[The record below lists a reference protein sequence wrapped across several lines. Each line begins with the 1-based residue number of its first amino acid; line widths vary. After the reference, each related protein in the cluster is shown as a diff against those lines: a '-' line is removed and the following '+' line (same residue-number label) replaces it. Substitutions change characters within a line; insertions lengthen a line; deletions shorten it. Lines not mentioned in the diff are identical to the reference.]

1 MKKLTSEEIL
11 EKYFSEKMLVMETE
25 TEEYD
30 GIEVQLSYPIPL
42 RWIDEVKAE
51 TGVDIVEFAPD
62 EVVVYKVGEYS
73 VGEYSEFYLGAKTSR
88 PEANP
93 VHFGEDVDRITAAFL
108 EDLPE
113 NVFAKLSELSIA
125 DYGVPPQYV
134 TEELTKAL
142 NEVYF
147 SKLDPLD
154 PIEILGLEEL
164 LLNLKGASPIK
175 RALLKEL
182 IISQVKNA

>member
-1 MKKLTSEEIL
+1 M
-11 EKYFSEKMLVMETE
+11 
-25 TEEYD
+25 
-30 GIEVQLSYPIPL
+30 SYPIPL

-62 EVVVYKVGEYS
+62 EVVLYEI
-73 VGEYSEFYLGAKTSR
+73 GEYSEFYIGAKTSR

-93 VHFGEDVDRITAAFL
+93 VRFGEDVDRITAAFL

-147 SKLDPLD
+147 SKPDS
-154 PIEILGLEEL
+154 IEIPSLEEL

-175 RALLKEL
+175 RALLKDL

>member
-11 EKYFSEKMLVMETE
+11 EKYFSEKMLVIETKRE
-25 TEEYD
+25 NYD
-30 GIEVQLSYPIPL
+30 GIEIKLSYPIPL

-62 EVVVYKVGEYS
+62 EV
-73 VGEYSEFYLGAKTSR
+73 
-88 PEANP
+88 
-93 VHFGEDVDRITAAFL
+93 
-108 EDLPE
+108 
-113 NVFAKLSELSIA
+113 EL
-125 DYGVPPQYV
+125 Y
-134 TEELTKAL
+134 

-147 SKLDPLD
+147 SKPEI
-154 PIEILGLEEL
+154 IEIPGLEEL

-175 RALLKEL
+175 RSLLKEL

>member
-25 TEEYD
+25 PENYD
-30 GIEVQLSYPIPL
+30 GIELQLSYPIPL

-62 EVVVYKVGEYS
+62 EVELYEVG
-73 VGEYSEFYLGAKTSR
+73 GYSEFCMDVKTSR

-93 VHFGEDVDRITAAFL
+93 VHFGEDVDRITEPFL
-108 EDLPE
+108 EDLPYYAL
-113 NVFAKLSELSIA
+113 AKLSELSIA
-125 DYGVPPQYV
+125 DYGVRPQYV

-147 SKLDPLD
+147 SKPEI
-154 PIEILGLEEL
+154 IEIPGLEEL

-175 RALLKEL
+175 RSLLKDL
-182 IISQVKNA
+182 IISQVKDA

>member
-11 EKYFSEKMLVMETE
+11 EKYFSEKMLVMETVPE
-25 TEEYD
+25 NYD

-62 EVVVYKVGEYS
+62 EVELYD
-73 VGEYSEFYLGAKTSR
+73 VGEYSEFYVGAKTSR

-93 VHFGEDVDRITAAFL
+93 VHFGEDVDRITEPFL
-108 EDLPE
+108 EDLPYYAL
-113 NVFAKLSELSIA
+113 AKLSELSIA

-164 LLNLKGASPIK
+164 LLNLKGASQIK
-175 RALLKEL
+175 RVLLKEL
-182 IISQVKNA
+182 IIFQVKNA

>member
-25 TEEYD
+25 PENYD
-30 GIEVQLSYPIPL
+30 GIELQLSYPIPL

-108 EDLPE
+108 EDMPE

-147 SKLDPLD
+147 SKPEI
-154 PIEILGLEEL
+154 IEIPGLEEL

-175 RALLKEL
+175 RSLLKDL

>member
-25 TEEYD
+25 PENYD
-30 GIEVQLSYPIPL
+30 GIELQLSYPIPL

-62 EVVVYKVGEYS
+62 EVELYD
-73 VGEYSEFYLGAKTSR
+73 VGEYSEFYVGAKTSR

-93 VHFGEDVDRITAAFL
+93 VHFGCLDRVDRITEPFL
-108 EDLPE
+108 EDLPYYAL
-113 NVFAKLSELSIA
+113 AKLSELSIA

-164 LLNLKGASPIK
+164 LLNLKGASLIK

>member
-25 TEEYD
+25 PENYD

-62 EVVVYKVGEYS
+62 EVELYD
-73 VGEYSEFYLGAKTSR
+73 VGEYSEFYVGAKTSR

-164 LLNLKGASPIK
+164 LLNLKGASLIK

>member
-25 TEEYD
+25 PENYD

-51 TGVDIVEFAPD
+51 TGVDIVIFAPD
-62 EVVVYKVGEYS
+62 EVVVYEVG
-73 VGEYSEFYLGAKTSR
+73 GYSEFYLGAKTSR

-175 RALLKEL
+175 RSLLKEL

>member
-11 EKYFSEKMLVMETE
+11 EKYFSEKMLVIE
-25 TEEYD
+25 TEECA
-30 GIEVQLSYPIPL
+30 GIELQLSYPIPL

-51 TGVDIVEFAPD
+51 TGVDIVEFAPN
-62 EVVVYKVGEYS
+62 EVELYEVG
-73 VGEYSEFYLGAKTSR
+73 GYSEFCMDVKTSR

-93 VHFGEDVDRITAAFL
+93 VHFGEDVDRITEPFL
-108 EDLPE
+108 EDLPYYAL
-113 NVFAKLSELSIA
+113 AKLSELSIA
-125 DYGVPPQYV
+125 DYGVRPQYV
-134 TEELTKAL
+134 TEVLTDAL

-147 SKLDPLD
+147 SKLEI
-154 PIEILGLEEL
+154 IEIPGLEEL
-164 LLNLKGASPIK
+164 LLNFKGASPIK

>member
-25 TEEYD
+25 PENYD
-30 GIEVQLSYPIPL
+30 GIELQLSYPIPL

-62 EVVVYKVGEYS
+62 EVELYEVG
-73 VGEYSEFYLGAKTSR
+73 GYSEFCMDVKTSR

-93 VHFGEDVDRITAAFL
+93 VHFGEDVDRITEPFL
-108 EDLPE
+108 EDLPYYAL
-113 NVFAKLSELSIA
+113 AKLSELSIA
-125 DYGVPPQYV
+125 DYGVRPQYV

-147 SKLDPLD
+147 SKPEI
-154 PIEILGLEEL
+154 IEIPGLEEL

-175 RALLKEL
+175 RSLLKDL
-182 IISQVKNA
+182 IISLIASTN

>member
-11 EKYFSEKMLVMETE
+11 EKYFSEKMLVIE
-25 TEEYD
+25 TEECA
-30 GIEVQLSYPIPL
+30 GIELQLSYPIPL

-62 EVVVYKVGEYS
+62 EVELYEVG
-73 VGEYSEFYLGAKTSR
+73 GYSEFCMDVKTSR

-93 VHFGEDVDRITAAFL
+93 VHFGEDVDRITEPFL
-108 EDLPE
+108 EDLPYYAL
-113 NVFAKLSELSIA
+113 AKLSELSIA
-125 DYGVPPQYV
+125 DYGVRPQYV
-134 TEELTKAL
+134 TEVLTDAL

-147 SKLDPLD
+147 SKLEI
-154 PIEILGLEEL
+154 IEIPGLEEL
-164 LLNLKGASPIK
+164 LLNFKGASPIK

>member
-25 TEEYD
+25 PENYD
-30 GIEVQLSYPIPL
+30 GIELQLSYPIPL

-62 EVVVYKVGEYS
+62 EVELYEVG
-73 VGEYSEFYLGAKTSR
+73 GYSEFCMDVKTSR

-93 VHFGEDVDRITAAFL
+93 VHFGEDVDRITEPFL
-108 EDLPE
+108 EDLPYYAL
-113 NVFAKLSELSIA
+113 AKLSELSIA
-125 DYGVPPQYV
+125 DYGVRPQYV

-147 SKLDPLD
+147 SKPEI
-154 PIEILGLEEL
+154 IEIPGLEEL

-175 RALLKEL
+175 RSLLKDL

>member
-11 EKYFSEKMLVMETE
+11 EKYFSEKMLVIE
-25 TEEYD
+25 TEECA
-30 GIEVQLSYPIPL
+30 GIELQLSYPIPL

-62 EVVVYKVGEYS
+62 EVELYDVG
-73 VGEYSEFYLGAKTSR
+73 GYSEFCMDVKTSR

-93 VHFGEDVDRITAAFL
+93 VHFGEDVDRITEPFL
-108 EDLPE
+108 EDLPYYAL
-113 NVFAKLSELSIA
+113 AKLSELSIA
-125 DYGVPPQYV
+125 DYGVRPQYV
-134 TEELTKAL
+134 TEVLTDAL

-147 SKLDPLD
+147 SKLEI
-154 PIEILGLEEL
+154 IEIPGLEEL
-164 LLNLKGASPIK
+164 LLNFKGASPIK

>member
-11 EKYFSEKMLVMETE
+11 EKYFSEKMLVMEI
-25 TEEYD
+25 EEYA
-30 GIEVQLSYPIPL
+30 GIELQMSYPIPL

-62 EVVVYKVGEYS
+62 EVELYD
-73 VGEYSEFYLGAKTSR
+73 VGEYSEFYVGAKTSR

-93 VHFGEDVDRITAAFL
+93 VHFGCLDRVDRITEPFL
-108 EDLPE
+108 EDLPYYAL
-113 NVFAKLSELSIA
+113 AKLSELSIA
-125 DYGVPPQYV
+125 DYGVRPQYV

-147 SKLDPLD
+147 SKSDPLD

-164 LLNLKGASPIK
+164 LLNLKGASLIK

>member
-11 EKYFSEKMLVMETE
+11 EKYFSEKMLVIE

-30 GIEVQLSYPIPL
+30 GIELQLSYPIPL

-62 EVVVYKVGEYS
+62 EVELYEVG
-73 VGEYSEFYLGAKTSR
+73 GYSEFCMDVKTSR

-93 VHFGEDVDRITAAFL
+93 VHFGEDVDRITEPFL
-108 EDLPE
+108 EDLPYYAL
-113 NVFAKLSELSIA
+113 AKLSELSIA
-125 DYGVPPQYV
+125 DYGVRPQYV
-134 TEELTKAL
+134 TEVLTDAL

-147 SKLDPLD
+147 SKLEI
-154 PIEILGLEEL
+154 IEIPGLEEL

-175 RALLKEL
+175 RSLMKDL

>member
-25 TEEYD
+25 PENYD
-30 GIEVQLSYPIPL
+30 GIELQLSYPIPL

-62 EVVVYKVGEYS
+62 EVELYEVG
-73 VGEYSEFYLGAKTSR
+73 GYSEFCMDVKTSR

-93 VHFGEDVDRITAAFL
+93 VHFGEDVDRITEPFL
-108 EDLPE
+108 EDLPYYAL
-113 NVFAKLSELSIA
+113 AKLSELSIA
-125 DYGVPPQYV
+125 DYGVRPQYV

-147 SKLDPLD
+147 SKPEI
-154 PIEILGLEEL
+154 IEIPGLEEL

>member
-25 TEEYD
+25 PENYD
-30 GIEVQLSYPIPL
+30 GIELQLSYPIPL

-51 TGVDIVEFAPD
+51 TGVDIVKFAPD
-62 EVVVYKVGEYS
+62 EVELYEVG
-73 VGEYSEFYLGAKTSR
+73 GYSEFCMDVKTSR

-93 VHFGEDVDRITAAFL
+93 VHFGCLDRVDRITEPFL
-108 EDLPE
+108 EAMPDYA
-113 NVFAKLSELSIA
+113 FAKLSELSNA
-125 DYGVPPQYV
+125 DYGVRPQYV
-134 TEELTKAL
+134 TEVLTDAL

-147 SKLDPLD
+147 SKLEI
-154 PIEILGLEEL
+154 IEIPGLEEL

-175 RALLKEL
+175 RSLLKEL
-182 IISQVKNA
+182 IISLIASTN

>member
-11 EKYFSEKMLVMETE
+11 EKYFSEKMLVIE
-25 TEEYD
+25 TEECA
-30 GIEVQLSYPIPL
+30 GIELQLSYPIPL

-51 TGVDIVEFAPD
+51 TGVDIVKFAPD
-62 EVVVYKVGEYS
+62 EVVVYEVG
-73 VGEYSEFYLGAKTSR
+73 GYSEFCMDVKTSR

-93 VHFGEDVDRITAAFL
+93 VHFGEDVDRITEPFL
-108 EDLPE
+108 EDLPYYAL
-113 NVFAKLSELSIA
+113 AKLSELSIA
-125 DYGVPPQYV
+125 DYGVRPQYV

-147 SKLDPLD
+147 SKPEI
-154 PIEILGLEEL
+154 IEIPGLEEL

-175 RALLKEL
+175 RSLLKDL
-182 IISQVKNA
+182 IISQVKDA

>member
-11 EKYFSEKMLVMETE
+11 EKYFSEKMLVIETKRE
-25 TEEYD
+25 NYD
-30 GIEVQLSYPIPL
+30 GIEIKLSYPIPL

-51 TGVDIVEFAPD
+51 TGVDIVIFAPD
-62 EVVVYKVGEYS
+62 EVVVYEVG
-73 VGEYSEFYLGAKTSR
+73 GYSEFYLGAKTSR

-147 SKLDPLD
+147 SKPEI
-154 PIEILGLEEL
+154 IEIPGLEEL

>member
-30 GIEVQLSYPIPL
+30 GIVIKLSYPIPL

-62 EVVVYKVGEYS
+62 EVELYD
-73 VGEYSEFYLGAKTSR
+73 VGEYSEFYVGAKTSR

-93 VHFGEDVDRITAAFL
+93 VHFGEDVDRITEPFL
-108 EDLPE
+108 EDLPYYAL
-113 NVFAKLSELSIA
+113 AKLSELSIA
-125 DYGVPPQYV
+125 DYGVRPQYV

-164 LLNLKGASPIK
+164 LLNLKGASSIK
-175 RALLKEL
+175 RVLLKEL
-182 IISQVKNA
+182 IIFQVKNA

>member
-30 GIEVQLSYPIPL
+30 GIVIKLSYPIPL

-62 EVVVYKVGEYS
+62 EVELYD
-73 VGEYSEFYLGAKTSR
+73 VGEYSEFYVGAKTSR

-93 VHFGEDVDRITAAFL
+93 VHFGEDVDRITEPFL
-108 EDLPE
+108 EDLPYYAL
-113 NVFAKLSELSIA
+113 AKLSELSIA
-125 DYGVPPQYV
+125 DYGVRPQYV

-147 SKLDPLD
+147 SKPEF
-154 PIEILGLEEL
+154 IEIPGLEEL

-175 RALLKEL
+175 RSLLKEL

>member
-11 EKYFSEKMLVMETE
+11 EKYFSEKMLVIE
-25 TEEYD
+25 TEECA
-30 GIEVQLSYPIPL
+30 GIELQLSYPIPL

-62 EVVVYKVGEYS
+62 EVELYEVG
-73 VGEYSEFYLGAKTSR
+73 GYSEFCMDVKTSR

-93 VHFGEDVDRITAAFL
+93 VHFGEDVYRITEPFL
-108 EDLPE
+108 EDLPYYAL
-113 NVFAKLSELSIA
+113 AKLSELSIA
-125 DYGVPPQYV
+125 DYGVRPQYV

-147 SKLDPLD
+147 SKPEF
-154 PIEILGLEEL
+154 IEIPGLEEL
-164 LLNLKGASPIK
+164 LLNLKGASPTK
-175 RALLKEL
+175 RTLLKEL

>member
-11 EKYFSEKMLVMETE
+11 EKYFSEKMLVIE
-25 TEEYD
+25 TEECA
-30 GIEVQLSYPIPL
+30 GIELQLSYPIPL

-62 EVVVYKVGEYS
+62 EVELYEVG
-73 VGEYSEFYLGAKTSR
+73 GYSEFCMDVKTSR

-93 VHFGEDVDRITAAFL
+93 VHFGEDVDRIIEPFL
-108 EDLPE
+108 EDLPYYAL
-113 NVFAKLSELSIA
+113 AKLSELSIA
-125 DYGVPPQYV
+125 DYGVRPQYV
-134 TEELTKAL
+134 TDVLTDAL

-154 PIEILGLEEL
+154 PIEMPGLEEL
-164 LLNLKGASPIK
+164 LLKLKGASPIK

-182 IISQVKNA
+182 IVSQVKNA

>member
-1 MKKLTSEEIL
+1 MEKLTSEEIL
-11 EKYFSEKMLVMETE
+11 EKYFSEKMLVMETKRE
-25 TEEYD
+25 NYD
-30 GIEVQLSYPIPL
+30 GIEVKLSYPIPL

-51 TGVDIVEFAPD
+51 TGVDIVEFAPN
-62 EVVVYKVGEYS
+62 EVELYYVG
-73 VGEYSEFYLGAKTSR
+73 GYSEFYLGAKTSR

-108 EDLPE
+108 EYLPE

-134 TEELTKAL
+134 TEALTKAL

-147 SKLDPLD
+147 SKPEI
-154 PIEILGLEEL
+154 IEIPGLEEL

-175 RALLKEL
+175 RALLKDL

>member
-25 TEEYD
+25 PENND
-30 GIEVQLSYPIPL
+30 GIELQLSYPIPL

-62 EVVVYKVGEYS
+62 EVELYD
-73 VGEYSEFYLGAKTSR
+73 VGEYSEFYVGAKTSR

-93 VHFGEDVDRITAAFL
+93 VHFGCLDRVDRITEPFL
-108 EDLPE
+108 EDLPYY
-113 NVFAKLSELSIA
+113 ALSKLSELSIA
-125 DYGVPPQYV
+125 DYGVRPQYV
-134 TEELTKAL
+134 VEELTKAL

-147 SKLDPLD
+147 SKPEI
-154 PIEILGLEEL
+154 IEIPGLEEL

>member
-30 GIEVQLSYPIPL
+30 GIVIKLSYPIPL

-62 EVVVYKVGEYS
+62 EVELYEVG
-73 VGEYSEFYLGAKTSR
+73 GYSEFCMDVKTSR

-93 VHFGEDVDRITAAFL
+93 VHFGEDVDRITEPFL
-108 EDLPE
+108 EDLPYYAL
-113 NVFAKLSELSIA
+113 AKLSELSIA
-125 DYGVPPQYV
+125 DYGVRPQYV

-164 LLNLKGASPIK
+164 LLNLKGASLIK

>member
-1 MKKLTSEEIL
+1 MEKLTSEEIL

-30 GIEVQLSYPIPL
+30 GIVIKLSYPIPL

-51 TGVDIVEFAPD
+51 TGVDIVIFAPD
-62 EVVVYKVGEYS
+62 EVVVYEVG
-73 VGEYSEFYLGAKTSR
+73 GYSEFYLGAKTSR

-147 SKLDPLD
+147 SKPEI
-154 PIEILGLEEL
+154 IEIPGLEEL

>member
-11 EKYFSEKMLVMETE
+11 EKYFSEKMLVIE
-25 TEEYD
+25 TEEYA
-30 GIEVQLSYPIPL
+30 GIELQLSYPIPL

-62 EVVVYKVGEYS
+62 EVELYEVDG
-73 VGEYSEFYLGAKTSR
+73 YSEFCMDVKTSR

-93 VHFGEDVDRITAAFL
+93 VHFGEDVDRITEPFL
-108 EDLPE
+108 EDLPYYAL
-113 NVFAKLSELSIA
+113 AKLSELSIA
-125 DYGVPPQYV
+125 DYGVRPQYV

-147 SKLDPLD
+147 SKPEF
-154 PIEILGLEEL
+154 IEIPGLEEL